1 VYSFTA
7 DEGDDPLRFKLA
19 FSSVGIA
26 PVPQNTAPYVWYA
39 SQALHVNN
47 ITPNLVMEV
56 YSSNGQSLIKQKVYT
71 AEIPFNAAPGIYM
84 IKLTGD
90 TFSNTQKIVVY

>member
-1 VYSFTA
+1 
-7 DEGDDPLRFKLA
+7 
-19 FSSVGIA
+19 
-26 PVPQNTAPYVWYA
+26 
-39 SQALHVNN
+39 
-47 ITPNLVMEV
+47 MEV